1 MPQRPPAKAKSG
13 GAVNALKIA
22 LVVVVAVVGGYFGFT
37 FARSWQSKLNDKSR
51 QVAQNSDG
59 GEVGHIADLY
69 SVLDAT
75 DPNKFSR
82 YGDKGRP
89 GPADPNAGRLT
100 KVAHVMG
107 ATNAA
112 PEKALPLI
120 PAVWTLD
127 LAAAKIP
134 EGRANGTISGTN
146 FVVESARVD
155 KIGQAYVLSLR
166 QGTSASVD
174 RELLIYLHLNP
185 AETPAGHAWDVS
197 TDMKGAK
204 VPQVVKRWKTNP
216 KFAPMQKSFNSG
228 YAMKLEL
235 GPLTDETISG
245 KIFIALPDAEQTV
258 VAGVFTVDT
267 IAMPNMTASGPSL
280 PDF

>member
-1 MPQRPPAKAKSG
+1 VNQKSSEAAK
-13 GAVNALKIA
+13 
-22 LVVVVAVVGGYFGFT
+22 
-37 FARSWQSKLNDKSR
+37 
-51 QVAQNSDG
+51 NSDG

-89 GPADPNAGRLT
+89 RPADPTAGGVT
-100 KVAHVMG
+100 KVARAMG

-166 QGTSASVD
+166 QGTGANVD

-185 AETPAGHAWDVS
+185 GETLAGHTWDVS

-204 VPQVVKRWKTNP
+204 VPQVVKRWRTNP
-216 KFAPMQKSFNSG
+216 KFAPMQKSFTTG

-235 GPLTDETISG
+235 GPLTDETIPG
-245 KIFIALPDAEQTV
+245 KIFVALPDAEQTV
-258 VAGVFTVDT
+258 VAGLFTVDT
-267 IAMPNMTASGPSL
+267 MAMPNVTASGPSPSL
-280 PDF
+280 ADF